1 MSNHVRS
8 QLPAISAQ
16 ERQTCLAMLYESV
29 GILSAMA
36 DRLGL
41 DLSVVIEP
49 KACHDFE
56 QERFTAEASPVSS
69 SIDYELGVTV

>member
-49 KACHDFE
+49 
-56 QERFTAEASPVSS
+56 
-69 SIDYELGVTV
+69 